1 MHRFNPNGA
10 AYYAQIQVL
19 DSSNNVI
26 GSGEK
31 NDVTTAVSAWTRVS
45 IPITYTVTNRKAAK
59 LRISIRSSKNG
70 GEGARKLDNIST
82 LSGTHKIYCGNALYV
97 DNVELVYE

>member
-10 AYYAQIQVL
+10 AYYAQVQVL
-19 DSSNNVI
+19 DASGNVI
-26 GSGEK
+26 GTGEK
-31 NDVTTAVSAWTRVS
+31 NDGTEAVTAWTRVTV
-45 IPITYTVTNRKAAK
+45 PITYTVQNRKAAS

-97 DNVELVYE
+97 DNVELLYQ

>member
-19 DSSNNVI
+19 DASGNVI
-26 GSGEK
+26 GTGEK
-31 NDVTTAVSAWTRVS
+31 NDGTAAVNAWTRVT
-45 IPITYTVTNRKAAK
+45 IPVKYTVTNRKAASI
-59 LRISIRSSKNG
+59 RISIRSSRDG
-70 GEGARKLDNIST
+70 GEGARKLSDIST

-97 DNVELVYE
+97 DNVELLYQ